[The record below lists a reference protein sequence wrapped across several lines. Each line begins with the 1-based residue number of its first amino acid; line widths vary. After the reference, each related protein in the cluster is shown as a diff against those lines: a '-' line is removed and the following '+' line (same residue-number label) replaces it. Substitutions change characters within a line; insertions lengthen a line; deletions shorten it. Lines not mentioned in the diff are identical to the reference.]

1 MICQNYKYCL
11 RRSNQ
16 SAVSK
21 EWACSDHG
29 MISDKVS
36 QQTHIPSKEQDLRGY
51 FRIARF
57 YLE

>member
-1 MICQNYKYCL
+1 
-11 RRSNQ
+11 
-16 SAVSK
+16 
-21 EWACSDHG
+21 